1 MEPHYLR
8 TPSSPQCSIIQT
20 TAIMVHNR
28 GSRFEEQLKQR
39 VLEKSPNDPRWE
51 FLFHDTNEDNLY
63 YRWCVLALGA
73 NESFAS
79 HSFLPFQ
86 FLEGGEWFVPPP
98 VYDDRRTEH
107 QLEAVVSE
115 LARTKGESLK
125 RSLEREEE
133 EARKEKR
140 RKEELGW
147 V

>member
-1 MEPHYLR
+1 MHLL
-8 TPSSPQCSIIQT
+8 PQKVPGI
-20 TAIMVHNR
+20 
-28 GSRFEEQLKQR
+28 
-39 VLEKSPNDPRWE
+39 
-51 FLFHDTNEDNLY
+51 
-63 YRWCVLALGA
+63 
-73 NESFAS
+73 
-79 HSFLPFQ
+79 FQ
-86 FLEGGEWFVPPP
+86 ILEGGEWFVPPP

-107 QLEAVVSE
+107 QQEAVVSE

>member
-8 TPSSPQCSIIQT
+8 TPSPPQCAIIQT

-39 VLEKSPNDPRWE
+39 ILEKSPDDARWE
-51 FLFHDTNEDNLY
+51 FLFHDGCESNWY

-98 VYDDRRTEH
+98 VFDDRRTDH

-115 LARTKGESLK
+115 LTQTKGESLK

-140 RKEELGW
+140 RKAELG
-147 V
+147 